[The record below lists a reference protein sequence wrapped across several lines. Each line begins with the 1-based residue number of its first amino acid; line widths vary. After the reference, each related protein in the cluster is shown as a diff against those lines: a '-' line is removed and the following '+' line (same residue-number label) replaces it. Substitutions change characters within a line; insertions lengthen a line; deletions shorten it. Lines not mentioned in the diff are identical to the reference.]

1 MGLAVLP
8 ARLKTEMAL
17 LADAILE
24 GKNIDND
31 ETLSKHA
38 DWAKDIVSRHKDL
51 NRDNIDGILK
61 EEIGIV
67 FGKVL
72 EHAGVYKRDSEGM
85 AAFLRFIDSVNN

>member
-8 ARLKTEMAL
+8 ARLKTEIAL
-17 LADAILE
+17 LADAVLQ
-24 GKNIDND
+24 GKNIESD

-38 DWAKDIVSRHKDL
+38 DWANDIISRHNDL
-51 NRDNIDGILK
+51 NRDNIDEILK

-72 EHAGVYKRDSEGM
+72 EHAGVYKRNSEGM